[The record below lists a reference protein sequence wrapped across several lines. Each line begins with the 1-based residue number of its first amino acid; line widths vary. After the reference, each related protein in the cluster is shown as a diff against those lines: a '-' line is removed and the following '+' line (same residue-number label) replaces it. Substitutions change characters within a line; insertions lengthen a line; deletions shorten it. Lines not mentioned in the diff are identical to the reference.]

1 MILAYAGGRLVDGER
16 VQRRAETGNR
26 RDRLHASTG
35 LREAW
40 RRSVCVCVCVF
51 VRVRVSYWNLNIEE
65 KKCWTFEGTVINY

>member
-16 VQRRAETGNR
+16 VQRLAETGNR

-40 RRSVCVCVCVF
+40 RRSVCVGVCVF
-51 VRVRVSYWNLNIEE
+51 VRVRV
-65 KKCWTFEGTVINY
+65 